1 MADIVCPQCG
11 LITTLPGIQRAS
23 TEFCSHCD
31 YPLFWAPTA
40 VPMAVASVG
49 SDTTLRRLPGAGGR
63 ILIGTR
69 VCPVC
74 GELNPVSEQYCT
86 RCHSDMDPQPVV
98 EIEEEIPPPPPPPAP
113 PPPPKKRNWIPWII
127 VGAITVLVI
136 VLVIVLNN

>member
-23 TEFCSHCD
+23 TEFCTHCD

-40 VPMAVASVG
+40 VPMATQSVG
-49 SDTTLRRLPGAGGR
+49 SDATLRRLPGAGGR
-63 ILIGTR
+63 MLIGTR

-74 GELNPVSEQYCT
+74 GELNSIAEHHCT
-86 RCHSDMDPQPVV
+86 RCGSEMDPQPILEV
-98 EIEEEIPPPPPPPAP
+98 EIEEEIPPPPPP

-127 VGAITVLVI
+127 VGVITVIVI
-136 VLVIVLNN
+136 VLVIIYG